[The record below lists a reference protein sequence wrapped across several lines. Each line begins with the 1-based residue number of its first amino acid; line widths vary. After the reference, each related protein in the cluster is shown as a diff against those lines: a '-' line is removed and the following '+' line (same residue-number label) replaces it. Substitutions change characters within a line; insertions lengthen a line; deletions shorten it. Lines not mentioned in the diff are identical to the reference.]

1 MPCRAYKTN
10 IKENYVMKM
19 EFENKTAIITGG
31 ASGIGLLCGQN
42 LAKMGANVL
51 LVDINEDALKEK
63 CAEINAENCGKAAYA
78 VVDVR
83 CYEQVVKAVDSA
95 FEQFESVDYLINCAG
110 GCERRCNKYEGGWLD
125 TPSEIFDWGI
135 DVNLKGP
142 LYFSQA
148 AMRYMVKQKSGVIIY
163 LGSICGEEASR
174 DAMAYSASKAALM
187 HGLVK
192 SMALFGAPHGVRAV
206 CVSPGPVLTRPN
218 MANLK
223 TLMGRAAEP
232 QEIVDFILYMVSD
245 KAKFITGTNHFI
257 DGGRIAMIRG

>member
-1 MPCRAYKTN
+1 ME
-10 IKENYVMKM
+10 KEFK
-19 EFENKTAIITGG
+19 NKTAIITGG
-31 ASGIGLLCGQN
+31 ASGIGLLCAQN
-42 LAKMGANVL
+42 LAEQGANVL

-63 CAEINAENCGKAAYA
+63 CNKINAKNAGVAAYA
-78 VVDVR
+78 VADVR
-83 CYEQVVKAVDSA
+83 DYDSVVKAVDGA
-95 FEQFESVDYLINCAG
+95 AEKFGSVDYLINCAG
-110 GCERRCNKYEGGWLD
+110 GCERRCNKYEGNWLD
-125 TPSEIFDWGI
+125 TPHEIFDWGI

-148 AMRYMVKQKSGVIIY
+148 AMRHMVKQKSGVIIY

-187 HGLVK
+187 HGLTK

-206 CVSPGPVLTRPN
+206 CVSPGPVLTRLN

-223 TLMGRAAEP
+223 TLVGRAAEV
-232 QEIVDFILYMVSD
+232 QEIVDFILYMISD

>member
-1 MPCRAYKTN
+1 
-10 IKENYVMKM
+10 M
-19 EFENKTAIITGG
+19 ETELKNKTAIITGG
-31 ASGIGLLCGQN
+31 ASGIGLLCAQN
-42 LAKMGANVL
+42 LVEKGVNVM
-51 LVDINEDALKEK
+51 LVDINEESLKEK
-63 CAEINAENCGKAAYA
+63 CAEINAKNQGVAAYA
-78 VVDVR
+78 VTDVR

-95 FEQFESVDYLINCAG
+95 AEQFKSVDYLINCAG
-110 GCERRCNKYEGGWLD
+110 GCERRCNKYEGNWLD
-125 TPSEIFDWGI
+125 TPHEIFDWGI

-148 AMRYMVKQKSGVIIY
+148 AMRYMVQQKSGVIIY

-187 HGLVK
+187 HGLTK

-206 CVSPGPVLTRPN
+206 CVSPGPVLTRAN

-223 TLMGRAAEP
+223 TLVGRAAEV
-232 QEIVDFILYMVSD
+232 QEIVDFILYMISD

-257 DGGRIAMIRG
+257 DGGRIAMTRG

>member
-1 MPCRAYKTN
+1 ME
-10 IKENYVMKM
+10 KEFN
-19 EFENKTAIITGG
+19 NKTAVITGG

-42 LAKMGANVL
+42 LAEKGANVL
-51 LVDINEDALKEK
+51 LVDINEEALKEK
-63 CAEINAENCGKAAYA
+63 CEEINGKTKGTAAYA

-83 CYEQVVKAVDSA
+83 CYEDVVKAVDGAVEKFGSI
-95 FEQFESVDYLINCAG
+95 DYLINCAG
-110 GCERRCNKYEGGWLD
+110 GCERRCNKYEGSWLD
-125 TPSEIFDWGI
+125 TPPEIFDWGI

-148 AMRYMVKQKSGVIIY
+148 AMRHMVKQKSGVIVY

-174 DAMAYSASKAALM
+174 DAMAYSASKAGLM
-187 HGLVK
+187 NGLVK

-223 TLMGRAAEP
+223 TLMGRAAEV
-232 QEIVDFILYMVSD
+232 QEIVDFILYMISD

>member
-1 MPCRAYKTN
+1 ME
-10 IKENYVMKM
+10 KE
-19 EFENKTAIITGG
+19 FSNKTAVITGG

-42 LAKMGANVL
+42 LAEKGANVL
-51 LVDINEDALKEK
+51 LVDINEEALKEK
-63 CAEINAENCGKAAYA
+63 CEEINSKAQGTAAYA

-83 CYEQVVKAVDSA
+83 RYEQVVKAVDGAVEKFGSI
-95 FEQFESVDYLINCAG
+95 DYLINCAG
-110 GCERRCNKYEGGWLD
+110 GCERRCNKYEGSWLD
-125 TPSEIFDWGI
+125 TPPEIFDWGI

-142 LYFSQA
+142 LYFSQV

-174 DAMAYSASKAALM
+174 DAMAYSASKAGLM
-187 HGLVK
+187 NGLVK

-223 TLMGRAAEP
+223 TLMGRAAEV
-232 QEIVDFILYMVSD
+232 QEIVDFILYMISD

>member
-1 MPCRAYKTN
+1 M
-10 IKENYVMKM
+10 EN
-19 EFENKTAIITGG
+19 EFKNKTAIITGG

-42 LAKMGANVL
+42 LAEKGANVV

-63 CAEINAENCGKAAYA
+63 CNEINAKNAGVAAYA
-78 VVDVR
+78 VADVR
-83 CYEQVVKAVDSA
+83 DYDSVVKAVDGA
-95 FEQFESVDYLINCAG
+95 AEKFGTVDYLINCAG
-110 GCERRCNKYEGGWLD
+110 GCERRCNKYEGNWLD
-125 TPSEIFDWGI
+125 TPHEIFDWGI

-148 AMRYMVKQKSGVIIY
+148 AMRHMVEQKSGVIIY

-187 HGLVK
+187 HGLTK
-192 SMALFGAPHGVRAV
+192 SMALFGAPYGVRAV

-223 TLMGRAAEP
+223 TLMGRAAEV
-232 QEIVDFILYMVSD
+232 QEIVDFIMYMISD

>member
-1 MPCRAYKTN
+1 ME
-10 IKENYVMKM
+10 KEFK
-19 EFENKTAIITGG
+19 NKTAIITGG
-31 ASGIGLLCGQN
+31 ASGIGLLCAQN
-42 LAKMGANVL
+42 LAEQGANVL

-63 CAEINAENCGKAAYA
+63 CNKINAKNAGVAAYA
-78 VVDVR
+78 VADVR
-83 CYEQVVKAVDSA
+83 EYDSVVKAVDGA
-95 FEQFESVDYLINCAG
+95 AEKFGSVDYLINCAG
-110 GCERRCNKYEGGWLD
+110 GCERRCNKYEGNWLD
-125 TPSEIFDWGI
+125 TPHEIFDWGI

-148 AMRYMVKQKSGVIIY
+148 AMRHMVKQKSGVIIY

-187 HGLVK
+187 HGLTK

-223 TLMGRAAEP
+223 TLVGRAAEV
-232 QEIVDFILYMVSD
+232 QEIVDFILYMISD